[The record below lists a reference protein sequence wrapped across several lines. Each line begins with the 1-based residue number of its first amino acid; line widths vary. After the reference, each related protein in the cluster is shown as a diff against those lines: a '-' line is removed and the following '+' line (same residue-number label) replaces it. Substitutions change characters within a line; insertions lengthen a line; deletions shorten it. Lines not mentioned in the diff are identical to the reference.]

1 MSIKDIPPPSALTL
15 RSRWVLWRNRVLG
28 SVHFQHWAA
37 RNILTRGVARRR
49 AAAQFDLVAGFVYSQ
64 ILTAF
69 VEADLLSF
77 LRDQLHSDAE
87 LAAFTRLSGAAAD
100 RLMRAAAALNLA
112 ESPQPGWWTLGQ
124 AGAELAPNSGAQAMI
139 RHHHL
144 LYTDL
149 TAPLALLQS
158 ERRQPT
164 ALSRFWTYA
173 APGQAG
179 DGGKGV
185 QDYSALMAA
194 TQPMVVA
201 EILDRYDF
209 SRHRRLLDIGGG
221 SGMFA
226 RTIAA
231 AVPGL
236 ELAIFDLPEVVA
248 EAQLRFASAPP
259 PRPIALHPGS
269 FKCDPVPMDH
279 DLMTLVRIL
288 HDHDDDVAQ
297 NLLRSIFAALPAG
310 GRLLIVEPMADESAA
325 PRMGD
330 AYFGFYLWAMGS
342 GRPRSAAE
350 LTAMLGHAGFAAVR
364 RITTAQPLIT
374 SALVATK

>member
-1 MSIKDIPPPSALTL
+1 MSSENVPPPSALTA
-15 RSRWVLWRNRVLG
+15 RSRWVLWRNRML
-28 SVHFQHWAA
+28 SSARFQHWAA

-69 VEADLLSF
+69 VEAGLLGY
-77 LRDQLHSDAE
+77 LRGALRSDADV
-87 LAAFTRLSGAAAD
+87 AAFTRLGGDAAD
-100 RLMRAAAALNLA
+100 RLLRAAAALDLA

-144 LYTDL
+144 LYADL
-149 TAPLALLQS
+149 AAPLALLAAD
-158 ERRQPT
+158 RRQPT

-173 APGQAG
+173 AAEPQGNNAHG
-179 DGGKGV
+179 A

-201 EILDRYDF
+201 EILGRFDF
-209 SRHRRLLDIGGG
+209 SRHRRMLDIGGG
-221 SGMFA
+221 SGTFA
-226 RTIAA
+226 RNIAA
-231 AVPGL
+231 AAPGL
-236 ELAIFDLPEVVA
+236 AIGIFDLPEVLA
-248 EAQLRFASAPP
+248 ETEARLTADPP
-259 PRPIALHPGS
+259 VRPIALCPGS
-269 FKCDPVPMDH
+269 FKTDPLPQGY
-279 DLMTLVRIL
+279 DLITLVRIL

-297 NLLRSIFAALPAG
+297 NLLRSIFAALPAT
-310 GRLLIVEPMADESAA
+310 GRLLVAEPMAEESAA

-330 AYFGFYLWAMGS
+330 AYFGFYLWAMRS
-342 GRPRSAAE
+342 GRPRSAAT
-350 LTAMLGHAGFAAVR
+350 LTTMLQAAGFNAVR
-364 RITTAQPLIT
+364 RIATAQPLIT

>member
-1 MSIKDIPPPSALTL
+1 MSIENVPPPSALTV
-15 RSRWVLWRNRVLG
+15 RSRWVLWRNRILG
-28 SVHFQHWAA
+28 SARFQHWAA
-37 RNILTRGVARRR
+37 RNFLTRRVARRR

-64 ILTAF
+64 ILAAF
-69 VEADLLSF
+69 VEADLLAY
-77 LRDQLHSDAE
+77 LRDRLRSGADV
-87 LAAFTRLSGAAAD
+87 AAFTGLPVEAAD
-100 RLMRAAAALNLA
+100 RLLRAAAALELA

-124 AGAELAPNSGAQAMI
+124 AGAELAPNTGAQAMI

-144 LYTDL
+144 LYADL
-149 TAPLALLQS
+149 AAPLALLHA
-158 ERRQPT
+158 ERRRPT

-173 APGQAG
+173 APAQTC
-179 DGGKGV
+179 DGAQGI

-201 EILDRYDF
+201 EILDRFDF

-248 EAQLRFASAPP
+248 EAAARFASEPP
-259 PRPIALHPGS
+259 PRTMALHPGS
-269 FKCDPVPMDH
+269 FKSDPLPLGYDVC
-279 DLMTLVRIL
+279 TLVRIL
-288 HDHDDDVAQ
+288 HDHDDAVAQ
-297 NLLRSIFAALPAG
+297 DLLRSIFAALPAG

-330 AYFGFYLWAMGS
+330 AYFGLYLWAMGS
-342 GRPRSAAE
+342 GRPRSAAT
-350 LTAMLGHAGFAAVR
+350 LTAMLRQAGFAAVR
-364 RITTAQPLIT
+364 RIATAQPLIT